1 METKYLFNYSLQIP
15 WSVINIASKD
25 LSTWYYFILCTH
37 KKHIFSFLINVYW
50 GVDSNSEIHSSWPT
64 QKKKNDNPKK
74 KNELSKFSGVVS
86 DYVNGLQHLFRHVK
100 KPFINTSS
108 IRKNNR

>member
-1 METKYLFNYSLQIP
+1 MEPKYLFNYSLQIP

-64 QKKKNDNPKK
+64 QKKKKTIIRKK
-74 KNELSKFSGVVS
+74 KRIIEIFRCRVGLCKWTSAFVS
-86 DYVNGLQHLFRHVK
+86 TGQKTLH
-100 KPFINTSS
+100 
-108 IRKNNR
+108 